1 MISAKEAKRK
11 SDLHNREVKALMNI
25 IEQSILD
32 AARCGVY
39 NTRVNI
45 KIIVEPD
52 SIFDILK
59 ELRDLGYE
67 VEYINQELA
76 RAEPARLLI
85 RWS

>member
-11 SDLHNREVKALMNI
+11 SDLYNREVKTLMNI
-25 IEQSILD
+25 IEQAILD

-59 ELRDLGYE
+59 ELRDLDYE
-67 VEYINQELA
+67 VEYMNQGSA
-76 RAEPARLLI
+76 RVEPARLLI
-85 RWS
+85 RWN

>member
-11 SDLHNREVKALMNI
+11 SDLYNREMRTLMNK
-25 IEQSILD
+25 IEQAILD
-32 AARCGVY
+32 AARCGIY

-45 KIIVEPD
+45 EIIIEPD

-59 ELRDLGYE
+59 ELRCLGYE

-76 RAEPARLLI
+76 WAEPARLLI